1 MCYKYCGG
9 NVARIIFNI
18 ASVIF
23 LILFLSCSKTDKK
36 ETIDYSS
43 LLTTQTYN
51 LEKQTGDCSTE
62 DAGNCA
68 IIQIEYLEVFYDEYP
83 AIQEKI
89 NSRILNELL
98 KPFGAE
104 KANETFE
111 DMMLTFIE
119 EYINFKKEFP
129 KSQQLWKLERV
140 ASELFNSNNI
150 FCCEILE
157 YSFLGGAHPN
167 SLTKFLNFDLS
178 TGNELELKNL
188 LIDGYLEKIN
198 IIGEKIFRQMNEIE
212 PNKDL
217 TEAGFWFDNDKF
229 SINNN
234 FTVDENGI
242 TFYYNNYEI
251 TDYASGPT
259 DLYIPY
265 DSIKNLIKP
274 DGLLGSFIGN

>member
-1 MCYKYCGG
+1 MCGG
-9 NVARIIFNI
+9 DMARLIIKI
-18 ASVIF
+18 TPIII
-23 LILFLSCSKTDKK
+23 LILFFSCGKTDEK
-36 ETIDYSS
+36 ETIDYSG

-62 DAGNCA
+62 NAGNCA
-68 IIQIEYLEVFYDEYP
+68 VIQIEYFEVFYNEYP

-89 NSRILNELL
+89 NSRIINELL
-98 KPFGAE
+98 KPIGAE
-104 KANETFE
+104 KSNKTFE
-111 DMMLTFIE
+111 DLMLGFID
-119 EYINFKKEFP
+119 EYINFKKDFP
-129 KSQQLWKLERV
+129 GSEQLWKLERV

-150 FCCEILE
+150 FCCEIFE
-157 YSFLGGAHPN
+157 YAFLGGAHPN
-167 SLTKFLNFDLS
+167 SFTKYLNFDLS

-188 LIDGYLEKIN
+188 FINGYLEKLN

-212 PNKDL
+212 SNTDL
-217 TEAGFWFDNDKF
+217 TVAGYWFDNNMF
-229 SINNN
+229 SVNNN

-251 TDYASGPT
+251 TAYASGPT
-259 DLYIPY
+259 ELYIPY